1 MGNNLKAFLIKDIV
15 EYGESVSFQY
25 KGFIIT
31 LNQDNETDG
40 NLIIDVAE
48 YIPTDKD
55 YSQSPITSLVVD
67 RHLGSLDWKDTWFT
81 DKEGNIW
88 NITDKEENNG

>member
-15 EYGESVSFQY
+15 EYGENISFQY
-25 KGFIIT
+25 KGFMIT
-31 LNQDNETDG
+31 IGQDDESNG
-40 NLIIDVAE
+40 NLQIDVAE
-48 YIPTDKD
+48 YNPNSDYTDAPFN
-55 YSQSPITSLVVD
+55 SFTVD